1 MKKIYVFIAIIIAIS
16 LTVKSSAQVPD
27 TWTQK
32 ANFGGNGQVT
42 SVGFRIGNK
51 GHIGTGQDSIG
62 NTHNFWEDAPACTI
76 TGPATVCAGSTGN
89 VYSTD
94 PGLSPYTWSVT
105 GGTITAGGTTADNTA
120 TVTWNTAGA
129 QIISVSDGA
138 CGLLSLNVTV
148 NPLPAPTIIGPGLI
162 CDASTGNIYSTQS
175 GLTSYNWTITG
186 GTITSGIGTDSITVS
201 WTIPGLQTLTVNY
214 TDGNGC
220 TAASPGSLFVVVIPL
235 PTPVINGPTNAC
247 VGSTG
252 NIYSTDSGM
261 TGYTWSISAG
271 GTITAG
277 LGTDTVIV
285 TWNTVGAQTIS
296 VNYNNIFNCQAS
308 SPTVQPVIIHALPSP
323 TITGAASVCVNST
336 GNVYYTEAGMT
347 GYSWS
352 VSAGG
357 TITGGGG
364 TNSILVT
371 WNTVGAQTVSVNYTN
386 AFGCINPTP
395 TNYSVT
401 VNPLPIPTLSGPAV
415 VCAGSTGNTYTTD
428 AGMTNYSWTV
438 SAGGTITAGGGTGN
452 NTVTVKWNIAG
463 AQTVTVNYS
472 DGNGCN
478 GASATSENVTVNALP
493 VPSLS
498 GPIAVC
504 AGSAGNIYTTD
515 AGMTN
520 YIWTVSGGGWI
531 IAGGGTGDNTVTIT
545 WNTAGSQTVTV
556 DYTNSN
562 GCSAVTATSISV
574 TVNALPVPT
583 IAGNNVTCIGASG
596 IVYSTQAGMTNYLWT
611 VSGGGTIIGG
621 GGTTDNSV
629 TVTWNTTGAQMV
641 SVNYTDANGCT
652 DPAPTNYPVTV
663 NPNNT
668 ISLTSAL
675 GTDNQ
680 TVCINTAIT
689 NITYATTGA
698 TGVTFSGLPAGV
710 TGNWLANVIT
720 ISGTP
725 TISGT
730 FNYTITLTGG
740 CGVIT
745 MTGTIT
751 VNARPVPTLT
761 GPALACLNSTGNVYT
776 TDAGMSNYIW
786 TVSAGGTIT
795 AGGGTGNNTVTVT
808 WNTAGAQSVSVSYTN
823 GNGCTA
829 TVPTVYPVTVNPLPA
844 PTITGPGLV
853 CAASTGNIYTTQ
865 PGMTGY
871 VWTVTGGTITAGSG
885 TASITVTWNNP
896 GIQTVSV
903 TYISGSGCTSASPG
917 SMMVIVIPL
926 PTPTITGPNNTCVGS
941 TGIIYTTE
949 SGMSGYTWSIS
960 AGGTITAGQGTN
972 SVTVTWNTVGAQTIS
987 VTYNNAFGCHAS
999 PPSNYNVTVNPLPSP
1014 TITGPAT
1021 ACLNSTGN
1029 VYYTEGGMTGYAWNV
1044 SAGGTITTGSGT
1056 NSIQVTWNT
1065 SGAQT
1070 VSVNYTNVF
1079 GCFNPIPTIY
1089 NVTVTSLPS
1098 PSLSGPASVCVG
1110 STGNIYTTDAGM
1122 TKYNWTVSA
1131 GGTITAGGGTGS
1143 NTVTVTWNTAGAQTV
1158 TVNYSDGNGCR
1169 AASPTSESIT
1179 VNVLP
1184 VPLLTGPVS
1193 VCAGSTGNTYTTDA
1207 GMTNYTWTVS
1217 GGGTITAGG
1226 GTGNSTVTVTWNVPG
1241 TQTVTV
1247 NYSNSNGCTGVSATI
1262 ISVTV
1267 NPEPVPWIAGNNAV
1281 CVGTS
1286 GVVYTTQPG
1295 MTNYQWI
1302 VSAGGTITSGGG
1314 TTDNTVTVTWNI
1326 AGAQTV
1332 SITYTGT
1339 NGCTNALP
1347 TVYPVT
1353 VSANSTIVLTSPAGT
1368 DAQTVCINTAIT
1380 NIIYAT
1386 TGATGATFNG
1396 LPAGVTGNWLANVVT
1411 ISGTPTI
1418 SGTFNYTIT
1427 LTGGCGTVTKN
1438 GTITVTPNNTITL
1451 TSAAGTDAQT
1461 VCINTAITNIT
1472 YSTTG
1477 ATGATFAGLPAGVT
1491 GNWLANVVTISGTPT
1506 VPGTFNYTI
1515 TLTGGC
1521 GAVTKNGSITVI
1533 PINTITLTSGIGT
1546 DAQTVC
1552 INTAITNITY
1562 STAGATGATFSGLPA
1577 GVTGNWLANVV
1588 TISGTPTVSGLFN
1601 YTITLTGGCGVVTKN
1616 GSITVTPNSTITLTS
1631 GIGTDAQTVCIN
1643 TAITNITYSTT
1654 GATGATFTGLPAGVT
1669 GNWLANVVT
1678 ISGIPTVSGNFNYT
1692 ITLTG
1697 GCGIVTKNGTITV
1710 TASNTITLTSAI
1722 GTDAQTVC
1730 INTAITNITYS
1741 TTGAT
1746 GATFSGLPAG
1756 VTGNWLAN
1764 VVTISGTPTVS
1775 GTFNYTITLTG
1786 GCGVVTKNGSI
1797 TVTPNNTITLTSG
1810 VGTDAQT
1817 VCINTAITNI
1827 TYSTTGATGATFTGL
1842 PAGVTGNW
1850 LANVVTIS
1858 GTPTVSG
1865 TFNYTITL
1873 SGGCGVVTK
1882 NGSITVTPN
1891 NTITLTSGVGTD
1903 AQTVCINT
1911 AITNI
1916 TYSTTGATGATFAGL
1931 PAGVTGNWLA
1941 NVVTI
1946 SGTPTVSGTFNYT
1959 ITLTGGCGLV
1969 TKNGSIIVNPINTIT
1984 LTSGIGTDAQTVCI
1998 NTAITN
2004 ITYSTTGATG
2014 ATFAGLP
2021 AGVTGNWL
2029 ANVVTISG
2037 TPTASGTFNYTIT
2050 LTGGCGVV
2058 TKNGSITVTP
2068 NNTIILTSG
2077 AGTDAQSVC
2086 INTPITNITYSTTGA
2101 TGATFTGLPAG
2112 VTGNWLANV
2121 VTISGTPTVSGTFNY
2136 TITLTGGCGLVTK
2149 NGSIT
2154 VTPNNTISLTSAI
2167 GTDAQTVCI
2176 NTAITNIT
2184 YSTTGATGATFAGLP
2199 AGVTGNWLANVVT
2212 ISGTPTVSGTFNYT
2226 ITLTG
2231 GCGVVTKNGSITVTP
2246 INTITLTS
2254 GIGTDAQTVCI
2265 NTAITNITYSTTGAT
2280 GATFTGLPA
2289 GVTGNWLANV
2299 VTISGIPTVS
2309 GTFNYTITLTGGCGV
2324 VTQNG
2329 SITVTPN
2336 NTITLTSGV
2345 GTDNQTVCINT
2356 AITNITYS
2364 TTGATGATFAGL
2376 PAGVTGNW
2384 LANVVTISGTPTV
2397 SGTFNYTITLTGGCG
2412 IVTKI
2417 GTIHVNPINT
2427 ITLTSGVGTDNQTV
2441 CINTSITNITYST
2454 TGATGA
2460 TFAGLPTG
2468 VAGLWFLNMVIIGG
2482 TPTVSGTFNYTITL
2496 TGGCGVVTKNGSITV
2511 TPNNTIILTSGIGT
2525 DNQTVCI
2532 NTAITNITYSTTGA
2546 TGATFAGLPA
2556 GVTGNWLANV
2566 VTISGTPTVSGPFN
2580 YTITL
2585 TGGCGVITKTGTI
2598 TVILIN
2604 TITLTSGVGTDAQ
2617 TVCINTAI
2625 TNITYSTTGATGAT
2639 FAGLPAGVTGN
2650 WLANV
2655 VTISGTPT
2663 VSGLFNY
2670 TITLTGGCGIVT
2682 ENGSI
2687 TVSPNNTITLT
2698 SAIGTDAQTVCI
2710 NTAITNITYSTT
2722 GATGATFTGLPAGV
2736 TGNWLANVVTISGT
2750 PTVSGTFNYT
2760 ITLTGGCGIVTKNG
2774 TITVTPNNTITLT
2787 SGIGTDAQTVCIN
2800 TAITNIT
2807 YSTTGATGATYS
2819 GLPAGVTGNWLA
2831 NVVTISGTPTVSGL
2845 FNYTITLTGGCGIVT
2860 KTGSITVSPNNTIT
2874 LTSAIGTDAQTVCIN
2889 TAITNITYST
2899 TGATGATFTGL
2910 PAGVTGNWLA
2920 NVVTISGTPT
2930 VSGTFNYTIT
2940 LTGGCGVVTQNGT
2953 ITVTP
2958 NNTIT
2963 LTSGVGTDAQT
2974 VCINTAITNITYSTT
2989 GATGA
2994 TYSGLPAGVTGN
3006 WLANV
3011 VTISGTPTVSG
3022 TFNYTITLTGGC
3034 GIITKNG
3041 TITVTPNN
3049 TITLTSAIGTDAQT
3063 VCINTAITNITYS
3076 TTGATGATFLGL
3088 PAGVT
3093 GNWLANVVTIS
3104 GTPTVSGTFNYTITL
3119 TGGCGIVTKNGSITV
3134 SPNNTITLTSAIG
3147 TDAQTVCINTAI
3159 TNITYSTTGATGA
3172 TFFGL
3177 PAGVTGNWLANVI
3190 TISGTPTVSGTFN
3203 YFIILTG
3210 GCGIVTKNGTITV
3223 TPNNT
3228 ITLTSAIGTD
3238 AQAVCINTAITNITY
3253 STTGATG
3260 ATFTGLPAGVTGNW
3274 LANVVTISGTPT
3286 VSGTFNYTITL
3297 TGGCG
3302 IITKNGT
3309 ITVTPNNTITLTS
3322 AIGTDAQTVCI
3333 NTAITNITYSTTGA
3347 MGATFAGLPAG
3358 VTGNWLA
3365 NVVTI
3370 SGIPTVSGT
3379 FNYTITL
3386 TGGCGIVTKNGSITV
3401 TPNNTITLTS
3411 GIGTDAL
3418 TVCINTAITNIT
3430 YSTTGATGATYSG
3443 LPAGVTGNW
3452 LANVV
3457 TISGTP
3463 TVSGTFNYTITLTG
3477 GCGVVTKN
3485 GTITVTPNNTIIL
3498 TSGIGTDNQTVCIN
3512 TAITNIT
3519 YSTTGATGATF
3530 AGLPAGVTGNWLAN
3544 VVTISGTP
3552 TVSGTFNYTITLTG
3566 GCGIITK
3573 NGTIHVN
3580 PVNTITLTSAI
3591 GTDAQT
3597 VCVNSAITNITY
3609 GTTTATGATFA
3620 GLPTGVTGNWLA
3632 NVVTISGTPTVTG
3645 IFNYTITLTG
3655 GCGIVTKTG
3664 SITVNA
3670 RPSPTITGP
3679 TPVCVLSTGN
3689 VYTTETG
3696 MSAYNWSVSAGGTIT
3711 AGAGTNAITVTWNT
3725 AGAQTV
3731 SVNYANGSGCTALT
3745 PTVYNV
3751 TVTPTVGTPTFI
3763 VVSAGV
3769 EPSCQLTNGTTT
3781 TTYATTATNNT
3792 GFNWSISNPLAGVI
3806 GATTGIMTWANGFF
3820 GTVNIQVT
3828 ANGCN
3833 GPSAQVIRTVN
3844 ITQTVGTPTAI
3855 TISNGIEPSCQ
3866 LTNGT
3871 TTTTY
3876 STTATNNTGFNWSLS
3891 NPLAGI
3897 IVATNGFMTWANGFS
3912 GTVNIQVTANGCNGP
3927 SAQVIRTVNVTPTV
3941 GTPTPITVAAGVE
3954 PTCQV
3959 SGTPTTTYATT
3970 ATNNTG
3976 FNWSISNPL
3985 AGNIGATTG
3994 IMTWINGFTGTV
4006 NIQVTANGCN
4016 GPSAQVIR
4024 TVNVHVL
4031 PVPTITGNVSV
4042 CVGSTLNVYT
4052 TQAGM
4057 TNYLWNVSAG
4067 GTITAGG
4074 GTANNTVTI
4083 TWNTV
4088 GLQSISVNYT
4098 NGNGCTAAAPTVYV
4112 VNVNPLPVPT
4122 ITGPAAAC
4130 VNSTGNIY
4138 TTETGMTAYNWSVS
4152 AGGVITAGTGTSSIT
4167 VTWNIA
4173 GAQTVSVNYINGN
4186 GCLAS
4191 SPTVKNVTVNPLPV
4205 PTITGLAAV
4214 CAGTAG
4220 VTYTTEAGMTGYTWA
4235 VSSGGTITAGA
4246 GTKTITVTWT
4256 TAGAQTVSVNYTNGN
4271 GCMGASPT
4279 VKDITVNPLPIPTI
4293 NGANSVCVGATSIDY
4308 ATEAGMTGYIW
4319 TVSAGGTIT
4328 AGAGTNTITVTW
4340 NTAGAQTVRVNYTNS
4355 NGCTASAPTVLNVTV
4370 NPLPVPT
4377 ITGPNTVC
4385 AGTSGVTYSTET
4397 GMTGYIWN
4405 ISAGGT
4411 ITSGT
4416 GTSTIT
4422 VTWNT
4427 VGAQTV
4433 SVNYDNANDCSA
4445 LVPTVKNV
4453 TVNALPV
4460 PTINGPA
4467 SVCAGTTGVN
4477 YITEVGMTSYIW
4489 SISPGGVITSGTG
4502 TNSVMVT
4509 WITAGAQTISV
4520 NYTNINGCT
4529 ATAPTVKN
4537 VTVNAL
4543 PVPTITGSASVCVG
4557 TTGVNY
4563 STETGMT
4570 GYIWNV
4576 SAGGT
4581 ITSGNGTNV
4590 VTVTWN
4596 TAGAQT
4602 VSVIYTDANG
4612 CTPVSPTIKNVIVN
4626 PVYVPTITGVDT
4638 LCLNTQTYI
4647 YTTEPGMS
4655 NYIWSVSAGGTI
4667 TGGGSST
4674 SHTVTVRWN
4683 TAGTQWVSVD
4693 YTNSYGCSSPTATIY
4708 QVIVNPVPV
4717 PTITGNNR
4725 VCAGTTGLVY
4735 TTQAGMINYTWNV
4748 SLGGTITAGGTS
4760 TSNTVT
4766 VTWNTAG
4773 SQSVSVD
4780 YSNTFGCAASVP
4792 ATFNVIV
4799 SPLPVPTL
4807 TGPMSVCEGTA
4818 GNVYTTQAGMSNY
4831 SWIVSSGGTITAGGS
4846 SGSNTVTVTWN
4857 TPGAQFVSVNYNNA
4871 NGCKAASPTVLNVT
4885 VNTLPV
4891 PTISG
4896 PGTLCSGVAGVYTT
4910 ETGKTNYT
4918 WTVSTG
4924 GTILAG
4930 GGTASSTITVKW
4942 TATGAQWVRINYT
4955 NSSGCR
4961 ATTYTQFNITV
4972 NPLPAPTITGTA
4984 TVCQGNTGII
4994 YSTQQGMTGY
5004 TWTISTGGTITA
5016 GGGTDSITVSWTGNG
5031 AQWLKVN
5038 YANAYGCT
5046 AASPVQ
5052 YNVTVNKAPVPSLN
5066 GVFSLCAGVTAV
5078 YSTDGGMTNYIW
5090 TVSAGGTIVS
5100 GQGTKQVN
5108 VHWITAG
5115 ANTISVTYTPASGCP
5130 VISPTVKAVTVNAV
5144 PTPTIT
5150 GPTTPCV
5157 GAYEYYST
5165 ETGMTNYQWFLGGTG
5180 GVIYSGF
5187 NSHQIYVQWTIAG
5200 AKTVSVNYTSG
5211 NGCSAPSPTVLNVTA
5226 ITCSD
5231 TVISGIDT
5239 NQSAANFIVY
5249 PNPNNGKFT
5258 ALIQCE
5264 CHDNCSIDVYNM
5276 MGVKV
5281 FEIAGLSMESK
5292 MEVPIDL
5299 QNLPDGIYIVIFH
5312 NSNQWIIRKIV
5323 VDK

>member
-1 MKKIYVFIAIIIAIS
+1 M
-16 LTVKSSAQVPD
+16 
-27 TWTQK
+27 
-32 ANFGGNGQVT
+32 
-42 SVGFRIGNK
+42 
-51 GHIGTGQDSIG
+51 
-62 NTHNFWEDAPACTI
+62 
-76 TGPATVCAGSTGN
+76 
-89 VYSTD
+89 
-94 PGLSPYTWSVT
+94 
-105 GGTITAGGTTADNTA
+105 
-120 TVTWNTAGA
+120 
-129 QIISVSDGA
+129 
-138 CGLLSLNVTV
+138 
-148 NPLPAPTIIGPGLI
+148 
-162 CDASTGNIYSTQS
+162 
-175 GLTSYNWTITG
+175 
-186 GTITSGIGTDSITVS
+186 
-201 WTIPGLQTLTVNY
+201 
-214 TDGNGC
+214 
-220 TAASPGSLFVVVIPL
+220 
-235 PTPVINGPTNAC
+235 
-247 VGSTG
+247 
-252 NIYSTDSGM
+252 
-261 TGYTWSISAG
+261 
-271 GTITAG
+271 
-277 LGTDTVIV
+277 
-285 TWNTVGAQTIS
+285 
-296 VNYNNIFNCQAS
+296 
-308 SPTVQPVIIHALPSP
+308 
-323 TITGAASVCVNST
+323 
-336 GNVYYTEAGMT
+336 
-347 GYSWS
+347 
-352 VSAGG
+352 
-357 TITGGGG
+357 
-364 TNSILVT
+364 
-371 WNTVGAQTVSVNYTN
+371 
-386 AFGCINPTP
+386 
-395 TNYSVT
+395 
-401 VNPLPIPTLSGPAV
+401 
-415 VCAGSTGNTYTTD
+415 
-428 AGMTNYSWTV
+428 
-438 SAGGTITAGGGTGN
+438 
-452 NTVTVKWNIAG
+452 
-463 AQTVTVNYS
+463 
-472 DGNGCN
+472 
-478 GASATSENVTVNALP
+478 
-493 VPSLS
+493 
-498 GPIAVC
+498 
-504 AGSAGNIYTTD
+504 
-515 AGMTN
+515 
-520 YIWTVSGGGWI
+520 
-531 IAGGGTGDNTVTIT
+531 
-545 WNTAGSQTVTV
+545 
-556 DYTNSN
+556 
-562 GCSAVTATSISV
+562 
-574 TVNALPVPT
+574 
-583 IAGNNVTCIGASG
+583 
-596 IVYSTQAGMTNYLWT
+596 
-611 VSGGGTIIGG
+611 
-621 GGTTDNSV
+621 
-629 TVTWNTTGAQMV
+629 
-641 SVNYTDANGCT
+641 
-652 DPAPTNYPVTV
+652 
-663 NPNNT
+663 
-668 ISLTSAL
+668 
-675 GTDNQ
+675 
-680 TVCINTAIT
+680 
-689 NITYATTGA
+689 
-698 TGVTFSGLPAGV
+698 
-710 TGNWLANVIT
+710 
-720 ISGTP
+720 
-725 TISGT
+725 
-730 FNYTITLTGG
+730 
-740 CGVIT
+740 
-745 MTGTIT
+745 
-751 VNARPVPTLT
+751 
-761 GPALACLNSTGNVYT
+761 
-776 TDAGMSNYIW
+776 
-786 TVSAGGTIT
+786 
-795 AGGGTGNNTVTVT
+795 
-808 WNTAGAQSVSVSYTN
+808 
-823 GNGCTA
+823 
-829 TVPTVYPVTVNPLPA
+829 
-844 PTITGPGLV
+844 
-853 CAASTGNIYTTQ
+853 
-865 PGMTGY
+865 
-871 VWTVTGGTITAGSG
+871 
-885 TASITVTWNNP
+885 
-896 GIQTVSV
+896 
-903 TYISGSGCTSASPG
+903 
-917 SMMVIVIPL
+917 
-926 PTPTITGPNNTCVGS
+926 
-941 TGIIYTTE
+941 
-949 SGMSGYTWSIS
+949 
-960 AGGTITAGQGTN
+960 
-972 SVTVTWNTVGAQTIS
+972 
-987 VTYNNAFGCHAS
+987 
-999 PPSNYNVTVNPLPSP
+999 
-1014 TITGPAT
+1014 
-1021 ACLNSTGN
+1021 
-1029 VYYTEGGMTGYAWNV
+1029 
-1044 SAGGTITTGSGT
+1044 
-1056 NSIQVTWNT
+1056 
-1065 SGAQT
+1065 
-1070 VSVNYTNVF
+1070 
-1079 GCFNPIPTIY
+1079 
-1089 NVTVTSLPS
+1089 
-1098 PSLSGPASVCVG
+1098 
-1110 STGNIYTTDAGM
+1110 
-1122 TKYNWTVSA
+1122 
-1131 GGTITAGGGTGS
+1131 
-1143 NTVTVTWNTAGAQTV
+1143 
-1158 TVNYSDGNGCR
+1158 
-1169 AASPTSESIT
+1169 
-1179 VNVLP
+1179 
-1184 VPLLTGPVS
+1184 
-1193 VCAGSTGNTYTTDA
+1193 
-1207 GMTNYTWTVS
+1207 
-1217 GGGTITAGG
+1217 
-1226 GTGNSTVTVTWNVPG
+1226 
-1241 TQTVTV
+1241 
-1247 NYSNSNGCTGVSATI
+1247 
-1262 ISVTV
+1262 
-1267 NPEPVPWIAGNNAV
+1267 
-1281 CVGTS
+1281 
-1286 GVVYTTQPG
+1286 
-1295 MTNYQWI
+1295 
-1302 VSAGGTITSGGG
+1302 
-1314 TTDNTVTVTWNI
+1314 
-1326 AGAQTV
+1326 
-1332 SITYTGT
+1332 
-1339 NGCTNALP
+1339 
-1347 TVYPVT
+1347 
-1353 VSANSTIVLTSPAGT
+1353 
-1368 DAQTVCINTAIT
+1368 
-1380 NIIYAT
+1380 
-1386 TGATGATFNG
+1386 
-1396 LPAGVTGNWLANVVT
+1396 
-1411 ISGTPTI
+1411 
-1418 SGTFNYTIT
+1418 
-1427 LTGGCGTVTKN
+1427 
-1438 GTITVTPNNTITL
+1438 
-1451 TSAAGTDAQT
+1451 
-1461 VCINTAITNIT
+1461 
-1472 YSTTG
+1472 
-1477 ATGATFAGLPAGVT
+1477 
-1491 GNWLANVVTISGTPT
+1491 
-1506 VPGTFNYTI
+1506 
-1515 TLTGGC
+1515 
-1521 GAVTKNGSITVI
+1521 
-1533 PINTITLTSGIGT
+1533 
-1546 DAQTVC
+1546 
-1552 INTAITNITY
+1552 
-1562 STAGATGATFSGLPA
+1562 
-1577 GVTGNWLANVV
+1577 
-1588 TISGTPTVSGLFN
+1588 
-1601 YTITLTGGCGVVTKN
+1601 
-1616 GSITVTPNSTITLTS
+1616 
-1631 GIGTDAQTVCIN
+1631 
-1643 TAITNITYSTT
+1643 
-1654 GATGATFTGLPAGVT
+1654 
-1669 GNWLANVVT
+1669 
-1678 ISGIPTVSGNFNYT
+1678 
-1692 ITLTG
+1692 
-1697 GCGIVTKNGTITV
+1697 
-1710 TASNTITLTSAI
+1710 
-1722 GTDAQTVC
+1722 
-1730 INTAITNITYS
+1730 
-1741 TTGAT
+1741 
-1746 GATFSGLPAG
+1746 
-1756 VTGNWLAN
+1756 
-1764 VVTISGTPTVS
+1764 
-1775 GTFNYTITLTG
+1775 
-1786 GCGVVTKNGSI
+1786 
-1797 TVTPNNTITLTSG
+1797 
-1810 VGTDAQT
+1810 
-1817 VCINTAITNI
+1817 
-1827 TYSTTGATGATFTGL
+1827 
-1842 PAGVTGNW
+1842 
-1850 LANVVTIS
+1850 
-1858 GTPTVSG
+1858 
-1865 TFNYTITL
+1865 
-1873 SGGCGVVTK
+1873 
-1882 NGSITVTPN
+1882 
-1891 NTITLTSGVGTD
+1891 
-1903 AQTVCINT
+1903 
-1911 AITNI
+1911 
-1916 TYSTTGATGATFAGL
+1916 
-1931 PAGVTGNWLA
+1931 
-1941 NVVTI
+1941 
-1946 SGTPTVSGTFNYT
+1946 
-1959 ITLTGGCGLV
+1959 
-1969 TKNGSIIVNPINTIT
+1969 
-1984 LTSGIGTDAQTVCI
+1984 
-1998 NTAITN
+1998 
-2004 ITYSTTGATG
+2004 
-2014 ATFAGLP
+2014 
-2021 AGVTGNWL
+2021 
-2029 ANVVTISG
+2029 
-2037 TPTASGTFNYTIT
+2037 
-2050 LTGGCGVV
+2050 
-2058 TKNGSITVTP
+2058 
-2068 NNTIILTSG
+2068 
-2077 AGTDAQSVC
+2077 
-2086 INTPITNITYSTTGA
+2086 
-2101 TGATFTGLPAG
+2101 
-2112 VTGNWLANV
+2112 
-2121 VTISGTPTVSGTFNY
+2121 
-2136 TITLTGGCGLVTK
+2136 
-2149 NGSIT
+2149 
-2154 VTPNNTISLTSAI
+2154 
-2167 GTDAQTVCI
+2167 
-2176 NTAITNIT
+2176 
-2184 YSTTGATGATFAGLP
+2184 
-2199 AGVTGNWLANVVT
+2199 
-2212 ISGTPTVSGTFNYT
+2212 
-2226 ITLTG
+2226 
-2231 GCGVVTKNGSITVTP
+2231 
-2246 INTITLTS
+2246 
-2254 GIGTDAQTVCI
+2254 
-2265 NTAITNITYSTTGAT
+2265 
-2280 GATFTGLPA
+2280 
-2289 GVTGNWLANV
+2289 
-2299 VTISGIPTVS
+2299 
-2309 GTFNYTITLTGGCGV
+2309 
-2324 VTQNG
+2324 
-2329 SITVTPN
+2329 
-2336 NTITLTSGV
+2336 
-2345 GTDNQTVCINT
+2345 
-2356 AITNITYS
+2356 
-2364 TTGATGATFAGL
+2364 
-2376 PAGVTGNW
+2376 
-2384 LANVVTISGTPTV
+2384 
-2397 SGTFNYTITLTGGCG
+2397 
-2412 IVTKI
+2412 
-2417 GTIHVNPINT
+2417 
-2427 ITLTSGVGTDNQTV
+2427 
-2441 CINTSITNITYST
+2441 
-2454 TGATGA
+2454 
-2460 TFAGLPTG
+2460 
-2468 VAGLWFLNMVIIGG
+2468 
-2482 TPTVSGTFNYTITL
+2482 
-2496 TGGCGVVTKNGSITV
+2496 
-2511 TPNNTIILTSGIGT
+2511 
-2525 DNQTVCI
+2525 
-2532 NTAITNITYSTTGA
+2532 
-2546 TGATFAGLPA
+2546 
-2556 GVTGNWLANV
+2556 
-2566 VTISGTPTVSGPFN
+2566 
-2580 YTITL
+2580 
-2585 TGGCGVITKTGTI
+2585 
-2598 TVILIN
+2598 
-2604 TITLTSGVGTDAQ
+2604 
-2617 TVCINTAI
+2617 
-2625 TNITYSTTGATGAT
+2625 
-2639 FAGLPAGVTGN
+2639 
-2650 WLANV
+2650 
-2655 VTISGTPT
+2655 
-2663 VSGLFNY
+2663 
-2670 TITLTGGCGIVT
+2670 
-2682 ENGSI
+2682 
-2687 TVSPNNTITLT
+2687 
-2698 SAIGTDAQTVCI
+2698 
-2710 NTAITNITYSTT
+2710 
-2722 GATGATFTGLPAGV
+2722 
-2736 TGNWLANVVTISGT
+2736 
-2750 PTVSGTFNYT
+2750 
-2760 ITLTGGCGIVTKNG
+2760 
-2774 TITVTPNNTITLT
+2774 
-2787 SGIGTDAQTVCIN
+2787 
-2800 TAITNIT
+2800 
-2807 YSTTGATGATYS
+2807 
-2819 GLPAGVTGNWLA
+2819 
-2831 NVVTISGTPTVSGL
+2831 
-2845 FNYTITLTGGCGIVT
+2845 
-2860 KTGSITVSPNNTIT
+2860 
-2874 LTSAIGTDAQTVCIN
+2874 
-2889 TAITNITYST
+2889 
-2899 TGATGATFTGL
+2899 
-2910 PAGVTGNWLA
+2910 
-2920 NVVTISGTPT
+2920 
-2930 VSGTFNYTIT
+2930 
-2940 LTGGCGVVTQNGT
+2940 
-2953 ITVTP
+2953 
-2958 NNTIT
+2958 
-2963 LTSGVGTDAQT
+2963 
-2974 VCINTAITNITYSTT
+2974 
-2989 GATGA
+2989 
-2994 TYSGLPAGVTGN
+2994 
-3006 WLANV
+3006 
-3011 VTISGTPTVSG
+3011 
-3022 TFNYTITLTGGC
+3022 
-3034 GIITKNG
+3034 
-3041 TITVTPNN
+3041 
-3049 TITLTSAIGTDAQT
+3049 
-3063 VCINTAITNITYS
+3063 
-3076 TTGATGATFLGL
+3076 
-3088 PAGVT
+3088 
-3093 GNWLANVVTIS
+3093 
-3104 GTPTVSGTFNYTITL
+3104 
-3119 TGGCGIVTKNGSITV
+3119 
-3134 SPNNTITLTSAIG
+3134 
-3147 TDAQTVCINTAI
+3147 
-3159 TNITYSTTGATGA
+3159 
-3172 TFFGL
+3172 
-3177 PAGVTGNWLANVI
+3177 
-3190 TISGTPTVSGTFN
+3190 
-3203 YFIILTG
+3203 
-3210 GCGIVTKNGTITV
+3210 
-3223 TPNNT
+3223 
-3228 ITLTSAIGTD
+3228 
-3238 AQAVCINTAITNITY
+3238 
-3253 STTGATG
+3253 
-3260 ATFTGLPAGVTGNW
+3260 
-3274 LANVVTISGTPT
+3274 
-3286 VSGTFNYTITL
+3286 
-3297 TGGCG
+3297 
-3302 IITKNGT
+3302 
-3309 ITVTPNNTITLTS
+3309 
-3322 AIGTDAQTVCI
+3322 
-3333 NTAITNITYSTTGA
+3333 
-3347 MGATFAGLPAG
+3347 
-3358 VTGNWLA
+3358 
-3365 NVVTI
+3365 
-3370 SGIPTVSGT
+3370 
-3379 FNYTITL
+3379 
-3386 TGGCGIVTKNGSITV
+3386 TKNGSITV

-3411 GIGTDAL
+3411 GIGTDAQ

-3655 GCGIVTKTG
+3655 GCGVVTKTG